1 MSQHAASPRL
11 SHLGNQIVAR
21 MAQEVVT
28 GGRLVRLQL
37 LASQFYEGVKAELDQ
52 TPRHE
57 AAKVSALAAAAD
69 QCRRLAQDCRSP
81 HLMLV
86 EVRAAVAMLSA
97 PPPDQTE
104 TVVRFRP
111 QLRLIQGGL
120 A

>member
-21 MAQEVVT
+21 VAQEVVT

-97 PPPDQTE
+97 PPPTE

-111 QLRLIQGGL
+111 QLRVIQGGL